1 LIFDV
6 NPTAA
11 KLIGLNRSKIIGT
24 ICHQFIC
31 PVEAGKCPIT
41 DLEQKIDDSER
52 ILLKA
57 DGSRLPVLKTVIP
70 IPIDGHDYLL
80 ESFIDISERK
90 FIESELQESEAK
102 FRDLAERALVGIY
115 LFQDGIFRYVNPKFA
130 DIQGYSVDE
139 IIDVLGPKNLV
150 HPDDWPSAEKNI
162 MERLSE
168 TSQSIDY
175 EVRIVTKT
183 GEVRSVELT
192 GSRTIYQGRPAI
204 IGTIMDVTDRKRV
217 EEDLQEAKL
226 VAEASRAQF
235 EQVVSMISD
244 VVWRYDVNAE
254 GENVGS
260 YISPVA
266 EKMLGLP
273 DGTIGNSSDK
283 YFSYIHVDDLQVM
296 QEVLSGAVRTLA
308 KDLTTEYRMQR
319 ADGTTLWV
327 RSRGSAYS
335 QPDGRITV
343 FGTTIDITDRKRAE
357 EELQESEQRLSE
369 IIDFL
374 PDATFAV
381 DKSGLVIAWN
391 RAIEEMT
398 GVDRSD
404 MVGQGDHAYTVPF
417 YGVRRP
423 QLLDLLDEDDNEIAS
438 NYQYVQR
445 IGNSLYAETFTPA
458 LRQGKGAYVWA
469 TAGPIFD
476 IMGDRIGAIES
487 IRDITERKYEQD
499 ELKSNLRFLETLIE
513 TIPSP
518 IFFIDRQG
526 RYLGCNDSFAQQII
540 GMPKANII
548 GKSVYELPEAIPP
561 DLADKYH
568 EQDQKLFRETGT
580 QDYEMQVQCSDGE
593 MRDFF
598 FTKAT
603 FKNYTGEVAGIVGV
617 MLDITKRKQAELS
630 IESSI
635 IRQKRLNQLQLSL
648 LAPAKLEQKLK
659 MITDGVVDIFGAD
672 FCRIWITSSGDLCEA
687 GCKHAEV
694 TEGPHIC
701 RSRDRCLRL
710 LASSGRY
717 THTDG
722 DDQGHVLFGCYK
734 IGLVVSGE
742 EEHKF
747 LTNDVQNDP
756 RVHNHEWAEEIG
768 LVSFA
773 GYQLRPPGGDT
784 SGVLALFSKQNIT
797 SEDDAQLDNLSNMTA
812 LIIQADRIDEDLR
825 ASNRIIEGIINAI
838 PLRVFWKDKNLV
850 FLGCNATFAHDAGFA
865 DSKDII
871 GKNDYQMGWHD
882 QADLYRSD
890 DRQVIESGRS
900 KIFVEETQ
908 TTPAGNSVVLL
919 TSKVPLRSSE
929 GEIVG
934 IIGTYMDITERK
946 QAEDALQEAKLAADE
961 SRSQYEQVVS
971 MISDVVWS
979 YDVNAMG
986 QYIGS
991 YISPVADR
999 MLGVPDGTI
1008 GNRFDKFFSYV
1019 LPDDLP
1025 AVLQTLSEVIRT
1037 LVKDVNVEYRLLRAD
1052 GATIWV
1058 RSRASAYAQPNGRV
1072 TAFGTTSD
1080 YHRA

>member
-1 LIFDV
+1 
-6 NPTAA
+6 
-11 KLIGLNRSKIIGT
+11 
-24 ICHQFIC
+24 
-31 PVEAGKCPIT
+31 
-41 DLEQKIDDSER
+41 
-52 ILLKA
+52 
-57 DGSRLPVLKTVIP
+57 
-70 IPIDGHDYLL
+70 
-80 ESFIDISERK
+80 
-90 FIESELQESEAK
+90 
-102 FRDLAERALVGIY
+102 
-115 LFQDGIFRYVNPKFA
+115 
-130 DIQGYSVDE
+130 
-139 IIDVLGPKNLV
+139 
-150 HPDDWPSAEKNI
+150 
-162 MERLSE
+162 
-168 TSQSIDY
+168 
-175 EVRIVTKT
+175 
-183 GEVRSVELT
+183 
-192 GSRTIYQGRPAI
+192 
-204 IGTIMDVTDRKRV
+204 
-217 EEDLQEAKL
+217 
-226 VAEASRAQF
+226 
-235 EQVVSMISD
+235 
-244 VVWRYDVNAE
+244 
-254 GENVGS
+254 
-260 YISPVA
+260 
-266 EKMLGLP
+266 
-273 DGTIGNSSDK
+273 
-283 YFSYIHVDDLQVM
+283 
-296 QEVLSGAVRTLA
+296 
-308 KDLTTEYRMQR
+308 
-319 ADGTTLWV
+319 
-327 RSRGSAYS
+327 
-335 QPDGRITV
+335 
-343 FGTTIDITDRKRAE
+343 
-357 EELQESEQRLSE
+357 
-369 IIDFL
+369 
-374 PDATFAV
+374 
-381 DKSGLVIAWN
+381 
-391 RAIEEMT
+391 
-398 GVDRSD
+398 
-404 MVGQGDHAYTVPF
+404 
-417 YGVRRP
+417 
-423 QLLDLLDEDDNEIAS
+423 
-438 NYQYVQR
+438 
-445 IGNSLYAETFTPA
+445 
-458 LRQGKGAYVWA
+458 
-469 TAGPIFD
+469 
-476 IMGDRIGAIES
+476 
-487 IRDITERKYEQD
+487 
-499 ELKSNLRFLETLIE
+499 
-513 TIPSP
+513 
-518 IFFIDRQG
+518 
-526 RYLGCNDSFAQQII
+526 
-540 GMPKANII
+540 
-548 GKSVYELPEAIPP
+548 
-561 DLADKYH
+561 
-568 EQDQKLFRETGT
+568 
-580 QDYEMQVQCSDGE
+580 
-593 MRDFF
+593 
-598 FTKAT
+598 
-603 FKNYTGEVAGIVGV
+603 
-617 MLDITKRKQAELS
+617 
-630 IESSI
+630 
-635 IRQKRLNQLQLSL
+635 
-648 LAPAKLEQKLK
+648 
-659 MITDGVVDIFGAD
+659 
-672 FCRIWITSSGDLCEA
+672 
-687 GCKHAEV
+687 
-694 TEGPHIC
+694 
-701 RSRDRCLRL
+701 
-710 LASSGRY
+710 
-717 THTDG
+717 
-722 DDQGHVLFGCYK
+722 
-734 IGLVVSGE
+734 VSGE

-1058 RSRASAYAQPNGRV
+1058 RSRDSAYAQPNGRV